1 MKLARIGR
9 PGHERP
15 VLVDSEGAFR
25 DLSAYIPDVGGTCLS
40 PEVLAGL
47 KGIEHRGLPV
57 IEAGGR
63 VGPCVAQV
71 GKFVCIGLNY
81 GDHAAETGSRIP
93 KEPIVFLKATSAIS
107 GPDDDVVVP
116 RDSSKL
122 DWEVEL
128 GVVIGTRAKYVS
140 EDAAANFIAGYCVV
154 NDVSERGF
162 QLERGG
168 TWDKGKGCDTFGPIG
183 PWLVTPDEA
192 GDIDNLSLWLD
203 VNGHRCQ
210 DGTTRNMIFRPT
222 FLVSYVSRFMTLHP
236 GDIISTGTPAGVG
249 LGQKP
254 PRFLK
259 PGDTVELGIE
269 RLGRQRQ
276 IIVAERVGP

>member
-1 MKLARIGR
+1 M
-9 PGHERP
+9 
-15 VLVDSEGAFR
+15 LVDSEGAYR
-25 DLSAYIPDVGGTCLS
+25 DLSSHIPDVAGAHLAPG
-40 PEVLAGL
+40 VLALL
-47 KGIEHRGLPV
+47 KDIDHRGLPL
-57 IEAGGR
+57 ICATER

-81 GDHAAETGSRIP
+81 ADHAAETGSRIP
-93 KEPIVFLKATSAIS
+93 KEPIIFLKATSAII
-107 GPDDDVVVP
+107 GPNDDVVAP
-116 RDSSKL
+116 RDSTKL

-128 GVVIGTRAKYVS
+128 AVVIGTRAKYVA
-140 EDAAANFIAGYCVV
+140 EDVAADHIAGYCVA

-192 GDIDNLSLWLD
+192 GDIDNLPLWLD
-203 VNGHRCQ
+203 VNGQRCQ
-210 DGTTRNMIFRPT
+210 DGTTRNMIFRPG

-254 PRFLK
+254 PRFLR

-269 RLGRQRQ
+269 GLGRQRQ
-276 IIVAERVGP
+276 AVVTERVDP